1 MPLSAKLIISF
12 NSRIYQQ
19 LMSIKQVLVTG
30 ATGKTGSIVYNKLQQ
45 DRRFKVRGFAR
56 SPEKAKE
63 LFGST
68 DNFYFGD
75 IKDKDSLQQ
84 AVKDCQALVILTSA
98 APKMIAPPK
107 PGERPQFEY
116 ATDNTPE
123 LVDYQGQ
130 KNQIDLAIASGIKHI
145 VLVGSMGGTN
155 ENHPLNKLGNGNI
168 LIWKRKAEE
177 YLVNSGVNYTII
189 RAGGL
194 LDRPGGVRKLLVGD
208 NDQLLNNPPDGIPT
222 SIPRAD
228 VAETVVQALQE
239 ASAIDK
245 AFDLL
250 SYPEAEQDLITTD
263 FAVLFSKTTAAKF

>member
-1 MPLSAKLIISF
+1 MT
-12 NSRIYQQ
+12 
-19 LMSIKQVLVTG
+19 IKQVLVTG

-56 SPEKAKE
+56 SPEKAQE
-63 LFGST
+63 LFDST

-130 KNQIDLAIASGIKHI
+130 KNQIDQAIAAGIKHI

-155 ENHPLNKLGNGNI
+155 ENHPLNKMGNGNI

-194 LDRPGGVRKLLVGD
+194 LDQPGGVRKLLVGD
-208 NDQLLNNPPDGIPT
+208 NDELLNNPPDGIPT

-250 SYPEAEQDLITTD
+250 SYPEAEQDLITAD
-263 FAVLFSKTTAAKF
+263 FAVLFRKTTTAKF

>member
-1 MPLSAKLIISF
+1 MQRVKQALSSIT
-12 NSRIYQQ
+12 NS
-19 LMSIKQVLVTG
+19 SKIKDLKSEALRDRLKKPKNYLTLSTTFILV
-30 ATGKTGSIVYNKLQQ
+30 IL
-45 DRRFKVRGFAR
+45 
-56 SPEKAKE
+56 
-63 LFGST
+63 
-68 DNFYFGD
+68 
-75 IKDKDSLQQ
+75 KDKDSLQQ

-130 KNQIDLAIASGIKHI
+130 KNQIDLAIAAGIKHI

-155 ENHPLNKLGNGNI
+155 ENHPLNKMGNGNI

-194 LDRPGGVRKLLVGD
+194 LDQPGGVRKLLVGD
-208 NDQLLNNPPDGIPT
+208 NDELLNNPPDGIPT

-228 VAETVVQALQE
+228 VAETVVRALQE
-239 ASAIDK
+239 ASAINK

-250 SYPEAEQDLITTD
+250 SYPEAEQDLITAD
-263 FAVLFSKTTAAKF
+263 FAILFSKTTAAKF